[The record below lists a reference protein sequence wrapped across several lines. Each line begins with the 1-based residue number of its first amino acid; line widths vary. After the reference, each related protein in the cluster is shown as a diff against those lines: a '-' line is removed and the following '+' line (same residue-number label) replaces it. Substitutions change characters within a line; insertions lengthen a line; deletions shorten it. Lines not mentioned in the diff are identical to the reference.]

1 MKKAEL
7 NIATT
12 LINQLVMTACGIVV
26 PGIFINAFGSEAYG
40 ISVSVT
46 QFLSYITLL
55 ESGVGGVARAMLY
68 GPLAH
73 GDERGV
79 SSVYYAVKR
88 FFGYIAVAFAAYSA
102 AVGLLYPK
110 LAHVT
115 IFSGTY
121 IFFLVLVIGMSTL
134 AKYMGGLAN
143 LTLIAA
149 DQRQYVNNIISV
161 GITIANTLSIL
172 ILTELDCGLLTVK
185 LGSSIIFV
193 IRPLLYMLYVKKHYR
208 LSRAESE
215 KTKLEQKWTGI
226 GQHLAYFLHTNTDV
240 VLLTLFANTR
250 LVAVYSVYNLVISSI
265 RAITESFSGGMEA
278 AFGEMIAN
286 GETDRLKK
294 SYFRYKTLI
303 TAVSFGLFSCAGI
316 LIVPFVR
323 LYTKGVTDADY
334 IQPAFSFVL
343 MLAEAVNCIVL
354 PCSNLPVAANRL
366 KQTRWG
372 AYGEAIINIAVSC
385 ILIKWSPLLGVAVGT
400 LAATLFRGIFYMTYS
415 SKKLLHIPT
424 RTVIVNFI
432 AAVTCLCIVTAAG
445 RYITLPLEI
454 ENYFQW
460 ILCGAAVFTAVCL
473 PIMLIAGLRIRRL
486 GIDKKED
493 GGNKLPEN
501 IYSESE
507 DEQRA
512 YTDCK

>member
-1 MKKAEL
+1 MRVKKIRMKKAEL

-88 FFGYIAVAFAAYSA
+88 FFGYIAVAFAAYST

-143 LTLIAA
+143 LTLITA
-149 DQRQYVNNIISV
+149 DQRQYVNNVISI
-161 GITIANTLSIL
+161 GITIVNTLSIL
-172 ILTELDCGLLTVK
+172 ILTKLGCGLLIVK

-193 IRPLLYMLYVKKHYR
+193 IRPLLYMLYVKKHYS
-208 LSRAESE
+208 LSKAESK

-226 GQHLAYFLHTNTDV
+226 GQHLAYFLHTNTDI

-250 LVAVYSVYNLVISSI
+250 LVAVYSVYNLIISSV

-278 AFGEMIAN
+278 VLGEKIAN
-286 GETDRLKK
+286 GETDGLKK
-294 SYFRYKTLI
+294 SYIKYKTLI

-316 LIVPFVR
+316 LIVSFVR

-343 MLAEAVNCIVL
+343 MLAETVNCIVL
-354 PCSNLPVAANRL
+354 PCSSLPVAANCLR
-366 KQTRWG
+366 QTRWG
-372 AYGEAIINIAVSC
+372 AYGEAVINIVLSC
-385 ILIKWSPLLGVAVGT
+385 VLIRLNPLLGVAIGT

-415 SKKLLHIPT
+415 SKKILHVPA
-424 RTVIVNFI
+424 RTVITKFFV
-432 AAVTCLCIVTAAG
+432 VVVGLCIVVMTG
-445 RYITLPLEI
+445 RYIIAPLKI

-460 ILCGAAVFTAVCL
+460 VLCGTIVFATVCL
-473 PIMLIAGLRIRRL
+473 PTAFFASLQMKHFGRE
-486 GIDKKED
+486 K
-493 GGNKLPEN
+493 N
-501 IYSESE
+501 
-507 DEQRA
+507 DER
-512 YTDCK
+512 YFYKNRSGTEK